1 MDEHPSLPPPPPG
14 GEPLEEEEV
23 APRGPKRSAAKAFG
37 VVAGFLIVITGVVIL
52 AVTWLAA
59 PGRCDASTV
68 ESARF
73 GYCVE
78 APGWELTNEA
88 TQADLPYDELIKPAD
103 ASTVRIVAIQ
113 LQSGQGLDEVVQAVR
128 DTVSQDGVDVGEVVD
143 RRVAGVPAAQ
153 WDFVLEGGGAVEQ
166 QIREIVFVRGDA
178 AWRVQLQTDPEGF
191 EARAAE
197 FEDILETWIFR

>member
-1 MDEHPSLPPPPPG
+1 MDQHPSLPPPPPG
-14 GEPLEEEEV
+14 GEPVEEQEV
-23 APRGPKRSAAKAFG
+23 APQGPRRSAARAIG
-37 VVAGFLIVITGVVIL
+37 VVAGFLVAITAIVIL
-52 AVTWLAA
+52 AVSWLGA

-78 APGWELTNEA
+78 APGWELTNEG
-88 TQADLPYDELIKPAD
+88 TQAELPYDELIKPAD

-128 DTVSQDGVDVGEVVD
+128 DTVSQDGVEVGDVVD

-153 WDFVLEGGGAVEQ
+153 WDFVLESGAVEQ

-178 AWRVQLQTDPEGF
+178 AWRVQLQTDLEGF

>member
-1 MDEHPSLPPPPPG
+1 VSQHPSLPPPPPG
-14 GEPLEEEEV
+14 GEPVADDEV
-23 APRGPKRSAAKAFG
+23 APQGPKRSAGKAIG
-37 VVAGFLIVITGVVIL
+37 VVAGFLIAITGVVIL

-59 PGRCDASTV
+59 PGLCEASTV

-78 APGWELTNEA
+78 APGWEMTNEA

-128 DTVSQDGVDVGEVVD
+128 DTVSEDGVEVGEVVD

-153 WDFVLEGGGAVEQ
+153 WDFVLEGGAVEQ

-178 AWRVQLQTDPEGF
+178 AWRVQLQADSEGF